1 MPEKPIHIIVEC
13 DHNGGIG
20 KNNTIP
26 WKNTKDII
34 FFKKTT
40 IQTQDKNKKNA
51 VIMGK
56 NTWFSLP
63 KKPLPFRENVVIT
76 SNSQNIPSNIIT
88 FSSVEDAIYEM
99 NQNENIENI
108 FIIGGAKLYDYCLK
122 LIPIDTIYYTKIN
135 ETYDCDTFFTFD
147 ETRWNKKIVSI
158 DTFQII
164 YNFTKPDIDK

>member
-1 MPEKPIHIIVEC
+1 MPEKPIHIIVAC

-20 KNNTIP
+20 KIP
-26 WKNTKDII
+26 WKNSKDII

-76 SNSQNIPSNIIT
+76 SNTQNIPSNIIT

-108 FIIGGAKLYDYCLK
+108 FIIGGA
-122 LIPIDTIYYTKIN
+122 
-135 ETYDCDTFFTFD
+135 
-147 ETRWNKKIVSI
+147 
-158 DTFQII
+158 
-164 YNFTKPDIDK
+164 